1 MPVQIELTDGTS
13 PNPICVRD
21 HQPGC
26 VAAIGLIAIAWTR
39 VEHEINSTISGI
51 LRINTGNT
59 PGSGVSADWV
69 ISTTM
74 QAISMSNARV
84 TVVDKILRAL
94 LPNSSL
100 LPKWDELYKR
110 LKATAHLRNLIVHTG
125 WVWSA
130 GNPDGVI
137 LLNKTAP
144 HALWVEKDFLDAFD
158 AIKAVEKELHELMI
172 SIQHAVDDGSLKSR
186 F

>member
-1 MPVQIELTDGTS
+1 MPTQIELKGGCS
-13 PNPICVRD
+13 PNPTWVRD

-51 LRINTGNT
+51 LRINAGSM

-84 TVVDKILRAL
+84 TVVDRILRAL
-94 LPNSSL
+94 LSNSSL
-100 LPKWDELYKR
+100 LSRWDELYKR
-110 LKATAHLRNLIVHTG
+110 LKAASHKRNLIVHTG
-125 WVWSA
+125 WVWSE
-130 GNPDGVI
+130 GNPEGVV
-137 LLNKTAP
+137 LLSKTGA
-144 HALWVEKDFLDAFD
+144 HALWVEQDFIDAFD
-158 AIKAVEKELHELMI
+158 YIKSIELDLHEFMI
-172 SIQHAVDDGSLKSR
+172 SIQQAVDDGSLKSK